1 MRKKKRHIGLLAVTG
16 VLVIGAGALFA
27 GRHVIVEKV
36 KTKAAVEIVKRLLAE
51 EFASQINVGGQQVD
65 LSQVLEQMDEKDVE
79 TITGIAEKYISPENI
94 KQAAQMA
101 ASGDTEGLKALAGD
115 QVSQEDKE
123 QLQGLYEKYK
133 DQIPVNVP

>member
-16 VLVIGAGALFA
+16 VLVISAGVLFA
-27 GRHVIVEKV
+27 GRHVIVQQV
-36 KTKAAVEIVKRLLAE
+36 KTKAAVEIGKRLLTE
-51 EFASQINVGGQQVD
+51 QFGSQINIGGRQVD
-65 LSQVLEQMDEKDVE
+65 VSQVMEQMDEEDVE

-101 ASGDTEGLKALAGD
+101 ASGDTEGLKALAGE

-133 DQIPVNVP
+133 DQIPANIP